1 MIIKCFDR
9 FRGNN
14 FDEAIANMSEC
25 FKTDDLPENLINVF
39 ANVDKEDRSNNQ
51 SFWLFVEALQ
61 VFYQKFKRLPLSGVV
76 PDMVS
81 TTENYLALQRIYIE

>member
-39 ANVDKEDRSNNQ
+39 ANVDKEDRSNN
-51 SFWLFVEALQ
+51 
-61 VFYQKFKRLPLSGVV
+61 
-76 PDMVS
+76 
-81 TTENYLALQRIYIE
+81 